1 MIFYHDACPYGR
13 LKMPDE
19 VWDYVSSSWAYIPDA
34 TKRRAD
40 VVNYQR
46 IEDVGVAR
54 FCERADEW
62 FNENHPYGNPLE
74 ARRERLPEFGI
85 AVTNASRETNTR
97 YLFFTVVYNGTAED
111 RGTTEWTCT
120 LSNAKNTKVY
130 EKKLR
135 VDNVKANSRV
145 ITRNVFHYDGN
156 ADNVQCK

>member
-85 AVTNASRETNTR
+85 AVKPTPDIYSSQSST
-97 YLFFTVVYNGTAED
+97 TALLKIVAP
-111 RGTTEWTCT
+111 
-120 LSNAKNTKVY
+120 LSGHAP
-130 EKKLR
+130 
-135 VDNVKANSRV
+135 
-145 ITRNVFHYDGN
+145 
-156 ADNVQCK
+156 